1 MKYRWLYIFLFG
13 IVLSLTLG
21 SCSPQKKLA
30 RQFTE
35 QAPEWGGILVM
46 MPEQIF
52 KLNERYDRDEKGMS
66 EFSEFEKNQALLDQ
80 TLLLKTLNDSIVRLV
95 FENAYLST
103 LRKYDV
109 KVYEESDFEDFY
121 GRDSLSWIANIAQ
134 LEIQEFIEDYE
145 DEDMFY
151 GMSYMKIVP
160 LNAVNLAAWVEISQL
175 NQSKQQA
182 DVYFTDQNLFDQLES
197 EFVYDFFTSQV
208 NYYYSIDSLKTQD
221 IYDFAG
227 FMGRLTASYTY
238 DQILNNKLENDL
250 PQTTSERLF
259 YRYDPFSKRLFSTE
273 FDRFILLE
281 EEAR

>member
-35 QAPEWGGILVM
+35 QAPEWGVLVM

-66 EFSEFEKNQALLDQ
+66 EFSDFEKNQALLDQ

>member
-35 QAPEWGGILVM
+35 QAPDWGILVM

-66 EFSEFEKNQALLDQ
+66 EFSDFEKNQALLDQ

-160 LNAVNLAAWVEISQL
+160 LNAINLAAWVEISQL

-238 DQILNNKLENDL
+238 DQILNNKLENES

>member
-1 MKYRWLYIFLFG
+1 
-13 IVLSLTLG
+13 VLSLTLG

-35 QAPEWGGILVM
+35 QAPDWGVLVM

-66 EFSEFEKNQALLDQ
+66 GFSDFEKNQALLNQ
-80 TLLLKTLNDSIVRLV
+80 SLLLKTLNDSIVRLV

-103 LRKYDV
+103 LQQYDV
-109 KVYEESDFEDFY
+109 KVYEESDFEEFY
-121 GRDSLSWIANIAQ
+121 GRDSLSWIANVAQ

-160 LNAVNLAAWVEISQL
+160 LNAINLAAWVEISQL

-238 DQILNNKLENDL
+238 DQILNNKLEHEA

-259 YRYDPFSKRLFSTE
+259 YRYDPYTKRLFTTE
-273 FDRFILLE
+273 FDRFILLDDE
-281 EEAR
+281 VQ